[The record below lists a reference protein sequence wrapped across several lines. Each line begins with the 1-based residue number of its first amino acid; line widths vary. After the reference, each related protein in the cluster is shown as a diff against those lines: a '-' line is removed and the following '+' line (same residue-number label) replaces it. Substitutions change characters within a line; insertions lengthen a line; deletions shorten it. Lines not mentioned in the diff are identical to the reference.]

1 MTGPL
6 YEPRDTAKVVKDWLK
21 SELAQPFPELDVR
34 LELPRGWTPDGRPV
48 LAVFDDGG
56 PAEYPVSTDSTV
68 RITTWT
74 NGREVKYANRAL
86 ALLLCRR
93 VPGIA
98 RIRPG
103 VRVITDRDRDNDG
116 DLASFT
122 VIATAR
128 TVAV

>member
-1 MTGPL
+1 MTTTL
-6 YEPRDTAKVVKDWLK
+6 YEPRDTPKVVKDWLK
-21 SELAQPFPELDVR
+21 TELAAPFPELDVR
-34 LELPRGWTPDGRPV
+34 LELPRGWTPQDRPV

-56 PAEYPVSTDSTV
+56 STV
-68 RITTWT
+68 YPISTNSTLRITTWT
-74 NGREVKYANRAL
+74 DGREVKYANRAIS
-86 ALLLCRR
+86 LLLCRS

-103 VRVITDRDRDNDG
+103 VRVITDRDRDNDA
-116 DLASFT
+116 DLATFT